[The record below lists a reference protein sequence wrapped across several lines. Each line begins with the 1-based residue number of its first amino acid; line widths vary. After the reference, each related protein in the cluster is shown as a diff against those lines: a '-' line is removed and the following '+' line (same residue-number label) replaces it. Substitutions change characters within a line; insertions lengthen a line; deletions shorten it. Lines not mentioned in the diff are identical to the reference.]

1 MPARRFP
8 STKHAFATLWA
19 ACVVPWCAAQ
29 TLPSGPD
36 GPGPRAPETAS
47 SSPIAPAAPVAPETP
62 VAPVAP
68 LPGFAQLEAA
78 GARIGRIT
86 VRTLDVFDTDDP
98 RESNWLFRSAN
109 AVHITTRPW
118 VIERALLFRTGE
130 PVSVHRIE
138 ETERLLRG
146 ARFLYE
152 VAIRPV
158 AVNDGVVDVEVV
170 TRDTWTLD
178 PGITAGRSG
187 GVNTSSVSI
196 REYNLL
202 GTGVGI
208 SLGRNSTVDRSGN
221 EFQIGADRVLG
232 TWASAGY
239 LRANNDDGRREAI
252 RLVRPFYAFDAR
264 WAAGVVASRD
274 ERIDPLY
281 RDGRVIARYRREED
295 RAEVFGGR
303 SRGLV
308 DGWVQRWSAGV
319 VAARDAF
326 APAPGFVPPSVLAP
340 DETLVAP
347 FVRWE
352 MIEDRIVTARNLNQI
367 GRPEFLPMGW
377 QSLVQLGWAAPALGS
392 TREAVLY
399 SGRVSRGFEPGRR
412 QVLLASG
419 TIEGRLTDAGIE
431 RQRIGGA
438 LQWHVPM
445 APSWVFYV
453 GASGDVLTRPG
464 PLDMLTLGGDNGLRG
479 YPLRYQTGTQR
490 ALFTVEQ
497 RYYTDWYPL
506 RLFRVGAA
514 AFADLGRAWGG
525 PNAGATSDRWLADV
539 GIGLRIFSVRSAFS
553 NALHLDIALPLDG
566 DPDTKRMQFLV
577 KTRVSF

>member
-1 MPARRFP
+1 MPVERFP
-8 STKHAFATLWA
+8 STKRAIAALWA

-29 TLPSGPD
+29 TVPAASD
-36 GPGPRAPETAS
+36 VPGQRAPEAVAPTPA
-47 SSPIAPAAPVAPETP
+47 PGLRPADAAAPAVPAS
-62 VAPVAP
+62 P

-86 VRTLDVFDTDDP
+86 VRPLEVFDTEDP
-98 RESNWLFRSAN
+98 RESNWLFRTAN
-109 AVHITTRPW
+109 ALHITTRPS
-118 VIERALLFRTGE
+118 VIERALLFRTGD

-146 ARFLYE
+146 ARFLYD
-152 VAIRPV
+152 VSIRPV

-178 PGITAGRSG
+178 PGVTAGRSG
-187 GVNTSSVSI
+187 GANSSSVSI
-196 REYNLL
+196 KEYNLL
-202 GTGVGI
+202 GTGVGV
-208 SLGRNSTVDRSGN
+208 SFGRSNTVDRSGN

-232 TWASAGY
+232 TWVSAGY
-239 LRANNDDGRREAI
+239 LHANNDDGRREAI
-252 RLVRPFYAFDAR
+252 RLVRPFYALDAR

-274 ERIDPLY
+274 DRVDPVY
-281 RDGRVIARYRREED
+281 QGGQVIARYRREEE

-319 VAARDAF
+319 SAARDAY
-326 APAPGFVPPSVLAP
+326 APEPGFVAPPVLAP

-352 MIEDRIVTARNLNQI
+352 VIEDRIVTARNLNQI
-367 GRPEFLPMGW
+367 GRPEFLTMGW
-377 QSLVQLGWAAPALGS
+377 QSLLQLGWAAPALGS
-392 TREAVLY
+392 TREALLY

-419 TIEGRLTDAGIE
+419 TIDGRLTDAGIE
-431 RQRIGGA
+431 RQRLGGA
-438 LQWHVPM
+438 LQWHVPV
-445 APSWVFYV
+445 APGWVFYL
-453 GASGDVLTRPG
+453 GAAGDVLTRPG

-497 RYYTDWYPL
+497 RHYTDLYPF

-525 PNAGATSDRWLADV
+525 PNAGPTSDRWLADV

-553 NALHLDIALPLDG
+553 NALHLDIAFPIDG
-566 DPDTKRMQFLV
+566 DADTKRIQFLV